1 MDLATTLK
9 KYSQACRDPLGLA
22 GLLRLAL
29 GLILIFVCSSCLP
42 EKVAR
47 VEFKG
52 DGVLI
57 QSGKDRLTARL
68 VGGERSGAFLLVG
81 GSGRG
86 IFPFT
91 AHFSAIP
98 IPVVNQLIREHGD
111 FLKCKSSGALE
122 AQGSASSMF
131 LYAQDTEVAKKLR
144 AVDGLVMSWKY
155 PVVEMTFVE
164 IEVTAHT
171 TDFFG
176 RQIDVNSSAYRPNY
190 IVKKVTLL
198 KQNFVE

>member
-9 KYSQACRDPLGLA
+9 KYGQACRDPLGLA
-22 GLLRLAL
+22 GLLRSAVVLT
-29 GLILIFVCSSCLP
+29 LIFVCSSCLP
-42 EKVAR
+42 EKVAH

-52 DGVLI
+52 DDVLI
-57 QSGKDRLTARL
+57 QSGKDRLTARVL
-68 VGGERSGAFLLVG
+68 GGERSGTFLLVG

-91 AHFSAIP
+91 AHFSVIP

-122 AQGSASSMF
+122 AQGAASSMF
-131 LYAQDTEVAKKLR
+131 LYAQDTGAAKMLR
-144 AVDGLVMSWKY
+144 AIDGLVMSWKY